1 MRKENYLIEIQQNEK
16 DTAKDFMTLL
26 ANENKRFKLVNVEWI
41 QIKEVKQIAGRTFVH
56 IESDFTFDDLLIG
69 KTGILFENEFL
80 SDPLNLVYEIYDEFQ
95 AFKNRE
101 NKDLVKKT
109 EDDLGDFDFYE
120 DRDLELLYLIK
131 SYLYDERKFEENP
144 LSKEFLDFLN
154 TKQKITNV
162 RLLKFYKEFGR
173 FPTIDY
179 ILKGVM
185 PKYFEDL
192 KAVRISWHNII
203 SSFKLN
209 VAVKNLKNNQNEL
222 QVPKFGYDSNEEV
235 F

>member
-16 DTAKDFMTLL
+16 ETAKDFVALL
-26 ANENKRFKLVNVEWI
+26 ENKNEIFKLINVEWI
-41 QIKEVKQIAGRTFVH
+41 KVKEIKTIAGRSFIH
-56 IESDFTFDDLLIG
+56 IESDFAFDDLLNG

-80 SDPLNLVYEIYDEFQ
+80 SDPLTLVYEIYDEFQ
-95 AFKNRE
+95 AYMNRE
-101 NKDLVKKT
+101 NKESNEKK
-109 EDDLGDFDFYE
+109 EDDSFDFYE
-120 DRDLELLYLIK
+120 DRDLDVLYLIK
-131 SYLYDERKFEENP
+131 SYLYDSKKFEENP
-144 LSKEFLDFLN
+144 LSKDFLDFLK
-154 TKQKITNV
+154 TKKKITNV

-173 FPTIDY
+173 FPDIDY